1 MTFFAFHFAISLKIS
16 IFATIRKDITQK
28 VTNYDPIAMCTFHFS
43 LNDAEVNR
51 IRPNRSVHL
60 SDDVAWFKNHPVKLT
75 SEDMDERT
83 KYILER

>member
-1 MTFFAFHFAISLKIS
+1 
-16 IFATIRKDITQK
+16 
-28 VTNYDPIAMCTFHFS
+28 MCTFHFS

-51 IRPNRSVHL
+51 IRPAFKDDAAIEAWMLKQLETAIMLFEVPQPKKVESVHL

-83 KYILER
+83 KYILGR